1 MDIEKARRIPLA
13 VILEKLGVA
22 PSKSSQKE
30 AWYLSPFRD
39 EKTAS
44 LHVDLAK
51 NIWYDFGEGKGG
63 DNITFVCEY
72 LASVGQDSTI
82 PDALRWLE
90 SRGGSAT
97 LIASVPARKKSE
109 KNPKLVIKSVQPLCH
124 IALVNYLKSRGI
136 PLKVAQKHIKEVSV
150 YHSERRKTYFSIG
163 FQNEEQGYELR
174 NPYFKG
180 CVSPKYI
187 SFIQGTM
194 TKPEGIHLF
203 EGFMDY
209 LSVITQRKGK
219 ALLNDTIVLNSLSCM
234 KQATALIKSN
244 GYSVGISWLDNDNA
258 GQKAL
263 NAFDAFSKTE
273 GMIHKPKNDIY
284 APHKDVNAWHM
295 HTLGLTL

>member
-1 MDIEKARRIPLA
+1 MDIEKARRIPLSI
-13 VILEKLGVA
+13 ILEKLGVA

-30 AWYLSPFRD
+30 EWYLSPFRD

-44 LHVDLAK
+44 LHVDIAK
-51 NIWYDFGEGKGG
+51 NIWYDFGEDKGG
-63 DNITFVCEY
+63 DNIKFVCEY

-82 PDALRWLE
+82 PDALRWLGKRVE
-90 SRGGSAT
+90 GAT
-97 LIASVPARKKSE
+97 LIDHLPARKKSE
-109 KNPKLVIKSVQPLCH
+109 KDPILVVKSVHPLRH
-124 IALVNYLKSRGI
+124 TALVRYLKSRGI
-136 PLKVAQKHIKEVSV
+136 PLKVAQKYVKEVSV
-150 YHSERRKTYFSIG
+150 YHTERRKAYFSIG

-187 SFIQGTM
+187 SFIQGEM
-194 TKPEGIHLF
+194 TKPDGIHIF

-209 LSVITQRKGK
+209 LSVIAQRKGK
-219 ALLNDTIVLNSLSCM
+219 ALSNDTIVLNSLSCM
-234 KQATALIKSN
+234 AQATAYIKGN
-244 GYSVGISWLDNDNA
+244 GYSVGFSWLDNDTA

-263 NAFDAFSKTE
+263 YAFDAFIKTE
-273 GMIHKPKNDIY
+273 GMIHKPKNDLY